1 VIALAL
7 ALLAVVVIAIV
18 LVTWRR
24 SSTDEMLRA
33 RTRRSRAAPQ
43 SPHVARRDPIAHLL
57 EEWQAAGLIA
67 AGEVDPI
74 LRYERGKAEPRSRIP
89 MAAEAVGYVGSALVI
104 TAIGL
109 LIGRRWDGL
118 AVGLRIGVFAL
129 PAAAAAAVGWWIG
142 AKPDPAFERMGSV
155 LWVLSAAALAGT
167 MIVVFADVMYDG
179 NPPEHGGPLLVGGV
193 VAVWAGVEYALRRLP
208 LQQLVLFAASLAT
221 VLGVINALEGGRD
234 QAFSTIVWGLAVWA
248 FGAAWTALGVSE
260 HLEPSEVARLI
271 GPATVLI
278 GAQVVR
284 ADAEVL
290 GLWLGL
296 VSAALLIGVGVWRA
310 DLLVLLAGAAGL
322 FQWAPQLAVFY
333 LADAIGTEATLL
345 VVGVLLLGVAYA
357 FTRLYLRVRSDAG
370 EIDSVSD

>member
-1 VIALAL
+1 
-7 ALLAVVVIAIV
+7 
-18 LVTWRR
+18 
-24 SSTDEMLRA
+24 
-33 RTRRSRAAPQ
+33 
-43 SPHVARRDPIAHLL
+43 
-57 EEWQAAGLIA
+57 
-67 AGEVDPI
+67 
-74 LRYERGKAEPRSRIP
+74 
-89 MAAEAVGYVGSALVI
+89 
-104 TAIGL
+104 
-109 LIGRRWDGL
+109 
-118 AVGLRIGVFAL
+118 
-129 PAAAAAAVGWWIG
+129 
-142 AKPDPAFERMGSV
+142 V